1 MTTHIESADFH
12 RAPRDS
18 SVVPETGSLQWL
30 VPIGRVLFALV
41 FVLAAL
47 GNFSAGTA
55 AYAAS
60 HGVPM
65 AGILVPLA
73 GVIALVGGLSVALG
87 FEARY
92 GAALLVIFLV
102 PVTLMMHR
110 FWGIAD
116 PQLAMVQRVM
126 FLKNLSMLGGALLL
140 VYFGAGPFS
149 IDRRNRRR
157 ASP

>member
-1 MTTHIESADFH
+1 MTTHIESTNLP
-12 RAPRDS
+12 RARRAS
-18 SVVPETGSLQWL
+18 STIPEAGSLQWL

-41 FVLAAL
+41 FVLAAAD
-47 GNFSAGTA
+47 NFSPRSA
-55 AYAAS
+55 AYASS

-65 AGILVPLA
+65 ASVLVPLA

-87 FEARY
+87 FAARY
-92 GAALLVIFLV
+92 GAALLVLFLV
-102 PVTLMMHR
+102 PVTLLMHR

-116 PQLAMVQRVM
+116 PQMVMIQRVM

-149 IDRRNRRR
+149 VDWRNRRR
-157 ASP
+157 AD